1 MESLKH
7 RWDRVKYMFTKL
19 TRSQSGRGRSGVRKE
34 DLVPGGNWGQR
45 LDSVSCSQP
54 TRATPPLRFDNR
66 ASIISAGLALLSPQQ
81 NLHRGL
87 QLLLDGGVGRWQVLG
102 LQDNCMCLLKEVL
115 PHLGLHTL
123 APCSQLGSAFEDLAA
138 CTDRLWGE
146 GAKWRDRHGQARGSM
161 TSWRDSPGWIF
172 PPLPHV

>member
-66 ASIISAGLALLSPQQ
+66 ASIISAGLASS
-81 NLHRGL
+81 HRNKTCTEGFSFSL
-87 QLLLDGGVGRWQVLG
+87 MEVSAGG
-102 LQDNCMCLLKEVL
+102 KS
-115 PHLGLHTL
+115 L
-123 APCSQLGSAFEDLAA
+123 AFRTTA
-138 CTDRLWGE
+138 C
-146 GAKWRDRHGQARGSM
+146 AS
-161 TSWRDSPGWIF
+161 
-172 PPLPHV
+172 